1 MLISYPWDT
10 EALGLALIGVASGV
24 GTACVVC
31 GVWEHEDPLT
41 TTAFFAPAVSIVPHH
56 LSRSKLWLLQG
67 PGDMSQLPLFLQ
79 SFGLWNPCRQCHSRS
94 LFMESDLLQL
104 LLPWRKKQGG
114 VRISPCNLEMLTPV
128 PVSSSVW
135 SLQLWQS
142 SSEVCIAVLVTVSQ
156 CLCVWANLVRT
167 HLGQSNVLSF
177 PLVHFLS
184 QAPEG
189 ESQPMTEVDL
199 FISTQ
204 RIKVLNADTQV
215 LTGSHLPRGWSLA
228 WQLGGCALVCRAA
241 VPRCWLPHK
250 LEGCVC
256 SACCRAGG
264 WGMGR
269 DLVGRTGA
277 LKDQRKK

>member
-1 MLISYPWDT
+1 MGHW
-10 EALGLALIGVASGV
+10 GIGAHSSWGSFRSRY
-24 GTACVVC
+24 CFC
-31 GVWEHEDPLT
+31 GVWCVGTRRPSYHSCLVCTCCKHCPPGANSDFSKVLGVW
-41 TTAFFAPAVSIVPHH
+41 VSC
-56 LSRSKLWLLQG
+56 
-67 PGDMSQLPLFLQ
+67 PLFLQ
-79 SFGLWNPCRQCHSRS
+79 SVGLWNPCRQCHSRS

-104 LLPWRKKQGG
+104 LLPWRKKQGR

-156 CLCVWANLVRT
+156 CLCVWANLACT

-177 PLVHFLS
+177 LSVRFPS

-215 LTGSHLPRGWSLA
+215 LAGSHLPRGWSLA
-228 WQLGGCALVCRAA
+228 WQLGDCALVCRAA

-250 LEGCVC
+250 LEGGVC
-256 SACCRAGG
+256 SACCWAGG
-264 WGMGR
+264 WEGT
-269 DLVGRTGA
+269 L
-277 LKDQRKK
+277 